1 MAHESIPPS
10 FDMAFRPESRRVFGP
25 PKWNWVVPILY
36 LSVALGFA
44 LLAEV
49 SRFAPSSSWLWHFFV
64 EQDLDRVISARTFA
78 LLLGVGAL
86 ASVLRTAMR
95 GVLIHPDGI
104 EARGALLLGWPRVR
118 ACEWVEIDRVTL
130 DGDAVG
136 IHLWNG
142 HALWLPA
149 VQDREGLA
157 REIER
162 IARLRDIPFR
172 RKPGPLLVQHA

>member
-1 MAHESIPPS
+1 
-10 FDMAFRPESRRVFGP
+10 
-25 PKWNWVVPILY
+25 
-36 LSVALGFA
+36 
-44 LLAEV
+44 
-49 SRFAPSSSWLWHFFV
+49 
-64 EQDLDRVISARTFA
+64 
-78 LLLGVGAL
+78 
-86 ASVLRTAMR
+86 MR

-104 EARGALLLGWPRVR
+104 EARGALFLGWPRVR
-118 ACEWVEIDRVTL
+118 TCEWVEIDRVTM

-142 HALWLPA
+142 NALWLPA
-149 VQDREGLA
+149 VQDREGLS